1 MSFVRLKHLNIIN
14 RGRAELNDKTL
25 PVRTRRGTGA
35 IALEFLG
42 SMNLAITLL
51 VVIAIASVIGTVL
64 QQNEPYTNYVMKF
77 GPFWFEVFK
86 ALGLFDIYGAPWF
99 LLLLGF
105 LLISTSIC
113 VWRNTPHILHDMRQF
128 RLDVQDKSLQSFH
141 LKSEWHTA
149 YGTGDAAM
157 RAEALLGARGY
168 RLRKR
173 EQEGHVTVAA
183 MRGSAGRL
191 GYILSHLSI
200 VVICLGGLI
209 DGNLPLKLQ
218 ELRGELRA
226 ETRDI
231 PVSEVPAESILGTD
245 NHSFRGS
252 ISIPE
257 GASVNVVYLQ
267 LRDGYLVQQLPF
279 AIELEQ
285 FRVEHYPT
293 GMPKSFES
301 DLVIHDDDLEQP
313 LRQTIKVN
321 HPLIYKGYA
330 IYQSSFGDGGS
341 GLKMRAWSLDLPH
354 QEPLEL
360 ASNVN
365 RFLRLN
371 TTRGERTLE
380 FTDFKLYNI
389 FPADEGDTSGK
400 KFHNY
405 GPSMVFKLRNPAGEA
420 LEYINYM
427 LPVELQG
434 RRFFMS
440 GLRSTPSEEYRYLY
454 IPSDDAGTPQR
465 FMRVLAAAHDA
476 AHVRR
481 IVEMQIGDTLG
492 ADAASRDV
500 RNTMIDSISRLV
512 ALFVEQGIDGV
523 VKHAEASIAAEQRQ
537 DAINSYVNVLQGVLG
552 ALYIDVLRDEGV
564 NLEQG
569 VREEDSLFFDDTL
582 NTLSMLGAYGSPF
595 YLQLSEFEHI
605 EASGLQIARSP
616 GKDIVYLGCA
626 MLMVG
631 IFMMFYMHQRR
642 VWVRLTQCDGGARLL
657 LAGSGHRNRME
668 FEHEFHALQVELEQ
682 AVPRSTDVT

>member
-1 MSFVRLKHLNIIN
+1 M
-14 RGRAELNDKTL
+14 NDTTP
-25 PVRTRRGTGA
+25 PVRPRRSTGA

-51 VVIAIASVIGTVL
+51 VVIAIASIIGTVL

-86 ALGLFDIYGAPWF
+86 VLGLFDIYGAAWF
-99 LLLLGF
+99 LILLGF
-105 LLISTSIC
+105 LLVSTSVC
-113 VWRNTPHILHDMRQF
+113 VWRNTPHILRDMRHY
-128 RLDVQDKSLQSFH
+128 RVEVQEKSLRSFH
-141 LKSEWHTA
+141 LKAEWDTTYDSVAATA
-149 YGTGDAAM
+149 
-157 RAEALLGARGY
+157 RSEALLQARGY
-168 RLRKR
+168 RVRRHL
-173 EQEGHVTVAA
+173 QDDHATVAA
-183 MRGSAGRL
+183 MKGALGRL
-191 GYILSHLSI
+191 GYILSHVSI

-209 DGNLPLKLQ
+209 DGNLPLKWQ

-231 PVSEVPAESILGTD
+231 PSDQVPAESTLGVD

-252 ISIPE
+252 VSIPE
-257 GASVNVVYLQ
+257 GGSADVVYLA

-279 AIELEQ
+279 TIELEQ

-301 DLVIHDDDLEQP
+301 DLVIHDDDLAEP

-341 GLKMRAWSLDLPH
+341 GLTMRAWSLDLPH

-360 ASNVN
+360 NSNVN
-365 RFLRLN
+365 RFLRLT

-380 FTDFKLYNI
+380 FSDFKLYNI
-389 FPADEGDTSGK
+389 FPVDENDNSGK

-405 GPSMVFKLRNPAGEA
+405 GPSIVFKLRNPAGEA
-420 LEYINYM
+420 LEYNNYM

-440 GLRSTPSEEYRYLY
+440 GMRATPSEEYRYLY
-454 IPSDDAGTPQR
+454 IPADAAGTPQR
-465 FMRVLAAAHDA
+465 FMAFLAATHDTER
-476 AHVRR
+476 VRR
-481 IVEMQIGDTLG
+481 MVEQQLGDMLG
-492 ADAASRDV
+492 SDAASQEV
-500 RNTMIDSISRLV
+500 RGTMIESIGRLA
-512 ALFVEQGIDGV
+512 ALFVEQGIEGV
-523 VKHAEASIAAEQRQ
+523 VKHAEANVPEEQRQ
-537 DAINSYVNVLQGVLG
+537 EAINSYVNVLQGVFG
-552 ALYIDVLRDEGV
+552 ALYVDVLREAGLD
-564 NLEQG
+564 LAQG
-569 VREEDSLFFDDTL
+569 VSDADSQFFDDAL

-595 YLQLSEFEHI
+595 YLQLSSFEHI

-626 MLMVG
+626 MLMLGV
-631 IFMMFYMHQRR
+631 FMMFYMHQRR
-642 VWVRLTQCDGGARLL
+642 VWVYLIPRTGGATVLF
-657 LAGSGHRNRME
+657 AGSGHRNRME
-668 FEHEFHALQVELEQ
+668 FEREFHALQDELEK
-682 AVPRSTDVT
+682 ALPRSAAAT

>member
-1 MSFVRLKHLNIIN
+1 M
-14 RGRAELNDKTL
+14 NDTTS
-25 PVRTRRGTGA
+25 PVRARRSTGA

-86 ALGLFDIYGAPWF
+86 ALGLFDIYGAAWF
-99 LLLLGF
+99 LILLGF

-113 VWRNTPHILHDMRQF
+113 VWRNTPHILRDMRHY
-128 RLDVQDKSLQSFH
+128 RVDVQEKSLRSFH
-141 LKSEWHTA
+141 LKAEWDTPCDRSDTA
-149 YGTGDAAM
+149 ARAA
-157 RAEALLGARGY
+157 ALLSARGY
-168 RLRKR
+168 RVRQR
-173 EQEGHVTVAA
+173 AQDEHVTVAA
-183 MRGSAGRL
+183 MQGAVGRL
-191 GYILSHLSI
+191 GYILSHASI

-209 DGNLPLKLQ
+209 DGNPPLKWQ
-218 ELRGELRA
+218 ELRGEVRA

-231 PVSEVPAESILGTD
+231 PAGEVPAESTLSTD
-245 NHSFRGS
+245 NLSFRGS

-257 GASVNVVYLQ
+257 GGTSSVVFLQ
-267 LRDGYLVQQLPF
+267 LRDGYLVQELPF
-279 AIELEQ
+279 TIELEQ

-301 DLVIHDDDLEQP
+301 DLVIHDDDLKEP

-321 HPLIYKGYA
+321 HPLIYKGYS

-341 GLKMRAWSLDLPH
+341 SLSMRAWSLDLPH

-360 ASNVN
+360 NSNVN
-365 RFLRLN
+365 RFLRLT

-389 FPADEGDTSGK
+389 FPLDENDTSGK
-400 KFHNY
+400 KFRNY
-405 GPSMVFKLRNPAGEA
+405 GPSIVFKVRNPAGEA
-420 LEYINYM
+420 LEYVNYM
-427 LPVELQG
+427 LPVELEG
-434 RRFFMS
+434 RPFFMS
-440 GLRSTPSEEYRYLY
+440 GMRATPSEEYRYLY
-454 IPSDDAGTPQR
+454 LPADAAGTPQR
-465 FMRVLAAAHDA
+465 FMALLAAAHDVKR
-476 AHVRR
+476 VRST
-481 IVEMQIGDTLG
+481 IETQLGDMVGT
-492 ADAASRDV
+492 DAASKEV
-500 RNTMIDSISRLV
+500 RSTMIESITRLV

-523 VKHAEASIAAEQRQ
+523 VKHAEASVPAEQRQ
-537 DAINSYVNVLQGVLG
+537 EAINSYVNVLQGVLG
-552 ALYIDVLRDEGV
+552 ALYVDMLRSEGV
-564 NLEQG
+564 DVAQG
-569 VREEDSLFFDDTL
+569 VSDADSQFFDDAL

-595 YLQLSEFEHI
+595 YLQLSAFEHI

-642 VWVRLTQCDGGARLL
+642 VWIYLTPRDGGTNVLF
-657 LAGSGHRNRME
+657 AGSGHRNRME
-668 FEHEFHALQVELEQ
+668 FEREFHALQAELEQ
-682 AVPRSTDVT
+682 AVPRRAAAD